1 MTAAYKVMEKNFEKY
16 DKYKAYFEANR
27 QDYPRFIE
35 KDAEFRVVK
44 SNFDESNKF

>member
-1 MTAAYKVMEKNFEKY
+1 MEKNFEKY

-35 KDAEFRVVK
+35 KDAEFKVVK
-44 SNFDESNKF
+44 SNFDENNKF